1 MISIPLFLSQ
11 EHTCSYLEREIAQ
24 TLFVH
29 PSFSLSTQ
37 HYAELIKQGF
47 RRSGDEVYL
56 PRCAKCSACIPVRL
70 DVNRFMANR
79 NHKRCLNKNINTR
92 TIEKPAGFS
101 QDHYKMY
108 LRYQADRHAEGSME
122 NFEPEEYIRFLSS
135 SWCNTRFVEFFIN
148 EELAAVAVVDQF
160 ENAWSAVYTFFEPK
174 YSSFSLGKYAVL
186 WEIEQ
191 AKLKKIEYLYLG
203 YWIKKCKKM
212 AYKNNYQPLQ
222 LLINNQWIDM
232 SDFQQLKNEEVV

>member
-1 MISIPLFLSQ
+1 MISVPLFLTQ
-11 EHTCSYLEREIAQ
+11 EHPCSYLDSEIAQ
-24 TLFVH
+24 TLYVH

-47 RRSGDEVYL
+47 RRSGNEVYV
-56 PRCAKCSACIPVRL
+56 PHCANCTACIPVRL
-70 DVNRFMANR
+70 DVAHFKLNR
-79 NHKRCLNKNINTR
+79 NHKRCLKKNINTR
-92 TIEKPAGFS
+92 VIERPACFS
-101 QDHYKMY
+101 QDHYNMY
-108 LRYQADRHAEGSME
+108 LRYQAERHAEGSMG
-122 NFEPEEYIRFLSS
+122 NLAPEEYMDFLSS
-135 SWCNTRFVEFFIN
+135 NWCNTRFVEFFIN
-148 EELAAVAVVDQF
+148 NELAAVAVVDQF

-191 AKLKKIEYLYLG
+191 AKLKRIEYLYLG

-212 AYKNNYQPLQ
+212 AYKNKYQPLQ

-232 SDFQQLKNEEVV
+232 SDIPQLNENVA